1 MKSPFA
7 ILLAIVVLIGIV
19 IAAAAIFFLAPTE
32 EADEESIPFA
42 SESELP
48 TPTTR
53 NAPAGTQSEGD
64 ATQAEVVIVS
74 TSVVTEEGSPA
85 ELPQEV
91 QERIESGEAQ
101 VVITVETSGE
111 ADGRGR
117 FGGGA
122 GFGGGGGGP
131 NAQAIQDAMESNPEI
146 QALMENAQSGN
157 LSQADQARLREL
169 MLEVLAEAGIEAP
182 GGRQGGFGTPPTT
195 GTISAISGSTMTIEH
210 DDDSGLS
217 TDLEISDSTDIT
229 VIKEL
234 TPADLSRGTNVAGT
248 VQRGEGGRIFILN
261 LTVLPEQQGQGG
273 GFGGGFRGLFAGVGG
288 DNDATNIS
296 NINGTIADINDQQ
309 ISVETTQGTL
319 RLTADQ
325 DSTIISTTSGSLA
338 DITEGMSAI
347 ALGGDPP
354 NSLIVGPEILLQQG
368 GIPGNRGPSGGQG
381 NRGQ

>member
-19 IAAAAIFFLAPTE
+19 IGAAAIFFLAPTD

-53 NAPAGTQSEGD
+53 NAPARTQSEGD
-64 ATQAEVVIVS
+64 ATHAEVVIVS
-74 TSVVTEEGSPA
+74 TSVVTEEGSPDD
-85 ELPQEV
+85 LPQEI

-111 ADGRGR
+111 ANGRGR
-117 FGGGA
+117 FGGGG
-122 GFGGGGGGP
+122 GFGSGGGGP

-146 QALMENAQSGN
+146 QALMENAQTGN

-182 GGRQGGFGTPPTT
+182 GGRQGGFGTPPVT
-195 GTISAISGSTMTIEH
+195 GSISAITGSTVTIEH
-210 DDDSGLS
+210 DDDSGLT
-217 TDLEISDSTDIT
+217 TDFDIGENSNIT

-234 TPADLSRGTNVAGT
+234 TPADLSPGTNVAGT
-248 VQRGEGGRIFILN
+248 VQRGEGGRIFIIN
-261 LTVLPEQQGQGG
+261 LAVIPEQQSQGS
-273 GFGGGFRGLFAGVGG
+273 GFGGGFRGLFGAFGQN
-288 DNDATNIS
+288 NDATNLS
-296 NINGTIADINDQQ
+296 NINGTIAEINDQT
-309 ISVETTQGTL
+309 ISVETDQGTL
-319 RLTADQ
+319 RLTTNDE
-325 DSTIISTTSGSLA
+325 STIVTTEVGTLTDVA
-338 DITEGMSAI
+338 EGMAAI
-347 ALGGDPP
+347 AFGGDPP
-354 NSLIVGPEILLQQG
+354 NNLIVGPEILLEQNTS
-368 GIPGNRGPSGGQG
+368 PGARGPSDRQG

>member
-7 ILLAIVVLIGIV
+7 IVLAIVVLIGIV
-19 IAAAAIFFLAPTE
+19 IGGAAIFFLAPTNE
-32 EADEESIPFA
+32 SDEESIPFA

-53 NAPAGTQSEGD
+53 NAPARTQSEGD

-74 TSVVTEEGSPA
+74 TSVVTEESSSI
-85 ELPQEV
+85 ELPQEI

-111 ADGRGR
+111 ANGRGR

-122 GFGGGGGGP
+122 GFGSGGGGP

-146 QALMENAQSGN
+146 QALMENAQTGN

-169 MLEVLAEAGIEAP
+169 MLEVLAEAAIEAP
-182 GGRQGGFGTPPTT
+182 GGRQGGFGTPPVT
-195 GTISAISGSTMTIEH
+195 GSISAISGSTITIEH

-217 TDLEISDSTDIT
+217 TDLEVSDSTDIT

-234 TPADLSRGTNVAGT
+234 TPADLSPGTNVAGT
-248 VQRGEGGRIFILN
+248 VQRGEGGRIFIVN
-261 LTVLPEQQGQGG
+261 LTVVPEQQVQGG
-273 GFGGGFRGLFAGVGG
+273 GFSGFFGAFGQN
-288 DNDATNIS
+288 NDATNLS
-296 NINGTIADINDQQ
+296 NINGTVAEINDQT
-309 ISVETTQGTL
+309 ISVETDQGTL
-319 RLTADQ
+319 RLTTNE
-325 DSTIISTTSGSLA
+325 DSNIISTSPGTLT
-338 DITEGMSAI
+338 DITEGMVAI
-347 ALGGDPP
+347 AFGGDPP
-354 NSLIVGPEILLQQG
+354 NNLIVGPESLLQQDNTS
-368 GIPGNRGPSGGQG
+368 GIRGPGGRQG

>member
-19 IAAAAIFFLAPTE
+19 IGAAAIFFLAPTE

-53 NAPAGTQSEGD
+53 NAPAGMQSEGD

-74 TSVVTEEGSPA
+74 TSVVTEEGSPV

-122 GFGGGGGGP
+122 GFGGGP
-131 NAQAIQDAMESNPEI
+131 NAQAIQDAMESNPEF

-182 GGRQGGFGTPPTT
+182 GGRQGGFGTPPIT
-195 GTISAISGSTMTIEH
+195 GSISAISGSTITIEH
-210 DDDSGLS
+210 DDGGLS
-217 TDLEISDSTDIT
+217 TDLEISDITDIT

-234 TPADLSRGTNVAGT
+234 TPADLSRGTDVAGT

-273 GFGGGFRGLFAGVGG
+273 GFGGGFRGQFAGFGG

-368 GIPGNRGPSGGQG
+368 GIPGNRGPTGGQG

>member
-19 IAAAAIFFLAPTE
+19 IGAAAIFFLAPTE
-32 EADEESIPFA
+32 DADEESIPFA

-117 FGGGA
+117 FGGGG
-122 GFGGGGGGP
+122 GFGGGP

-182 GGRQGGFGTPPTT
+182 GGRQGGFGTLPTT
-195 GTISAISGSTMTIEH
+195 GTVAAIFGATVTIEH
-210 DDDSGLS
+210 DDDSGLT
-217 TDLEISDSTDIT
+217 TDFDIDEDTNIT

-234 TPADLSRGTNVAGT
+234 TPADLTPGINVAGT
-248 VQRGEGGRIFILN
+248 VQRGEGGRIYIVN
-261 LTVLPEQQGQGG
+261 LTVVPEQQGQGG
-273 GFGGGFRGLFAGVGG
+273 GFGGGFRGPFAAFASG
-288 DNDATNIS
+288 NATNVS
-296 NINGTIADINDQQ
+296 NINGSIAEIDDQT
-309 ISVETTQGTL
+309 ISVETDQGTL
-319 RLTADQ
+319 RLSTNDE
-325 DSTIISTTSGSLA
+325 STIVSA
-338 DITEGMSAI
+338 DTGDLTDIAEGMAAI
-347 ALGGDPP
+347 AFGGDPP